1 MVVVFEAKLYYNAIK
16 VIHLMSKHLDYVQ
29 QADGSYKWEL
39 AEIPAVKSTPVET
52 PKAKKETKKVS
63 KKKNTSILS
72 D

>member
-1 MVVVFEAKLYYNAIK
+1 
-16 VIHLMSKHLDYVQ
+16 MSKHLDYVQ
-29 QADGSYKWEL
+29 QADGTYKWEL
-39 AEIPAVKSTPVET
+39 AEIPAVKSTPVQA